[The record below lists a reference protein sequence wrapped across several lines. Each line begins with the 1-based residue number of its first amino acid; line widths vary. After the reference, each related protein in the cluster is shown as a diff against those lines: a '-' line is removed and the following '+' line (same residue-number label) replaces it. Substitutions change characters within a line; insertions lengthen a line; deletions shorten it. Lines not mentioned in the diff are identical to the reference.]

1 MNRSIAPVMVAAF
14 AFGACTP
21 GTPSTPGTSGTSE
34 CEGVVAA
41 FKERTRQAQE
51 SITEDGRAS
60 EAGDFLA
67 ARAAR
72 DAAARD
78 IEIAA
83 ILIRDNEQCFGPGQR
98 AAAEQ
103 ILRDRDRRGSS

>member
-1 MNRSIAPVMVAAF
+1 MYRSSATVVVAAF
-14 AFGACTP
+14 TFVACAA
-21 GTPSTPGTSGTSE
+21 GTPNTPGTSGTSE

-41 FKERTRQAQE
+41 FEERTRQAEE
-51 SITEDGRAS
+51 SIAERGRAS
-60 EAGDFLA
+60 EAGDLLA
-67 ARAAR
+67 SRAAG
-72 DAAARD
+72 DAADRD

-83 ILIRDNEQCFGPGQR
+83 ILIRDNEQCFEPGQR